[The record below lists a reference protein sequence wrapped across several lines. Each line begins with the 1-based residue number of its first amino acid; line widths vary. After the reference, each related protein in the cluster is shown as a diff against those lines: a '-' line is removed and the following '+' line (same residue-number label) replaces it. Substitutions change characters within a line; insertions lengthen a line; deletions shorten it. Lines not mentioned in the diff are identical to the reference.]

1 MDKLP
6 NGGKYKQNYRNFLYI
21 ITNLWSAFQDDLRY
35 TNAAKN
41 LRKEDDP
48 LMTTLLT
55 VSVAMLAGLL
65 MTRVM
70 KLVKLPAVTAYLIAG
85 VLIGPYCLGALHVEG
100 VGFTCPETFSRL
112 ALVSEVALGF
122 IAFSIGNEFRL
133 EDLKQTGRQAAV
145 IGVVQALAATLLV
158 DLALIVVHMLMPQRL
173 TLAQAITLG
182 AIATATAPAATLMVV
197 RQYKAKGPLTDLL
210 LPIVA
215 LDDAVGLV
223 VFAVSFGIA
232 KTLSSGVVDLIS
244 ILVNPLVEIA
254 ASLVLGAVLGW
265 LLTQLEKLFNS
276 NTNRLNLTIAFVF
289 LTTSLAM
296 LEFELGPVKLGFSS
310 LLVCMMLGTVFCNLC
325 PLSLDLMDK
334 ADKWTSPLFALFF
347 VISGAELELSVF
359 TEAAIVGIGVVY
371 ILFRSLGKYIGSF
384 ASAKWTRCAPQICKY
399 LGITLLPQ
407 AGVALGMCITSMELG
422 EEGALIRN
430 IILFSVLVYE
440 LAGPVM
446 TRMALTAA
454 GDIKPMP
461 EEVKNR
467 RQTKLEAAKQRKK

>member
-1 MDKLP
+1 
-6 NGGKYKQNYRNFLYI
+6 
-21 ITNLWSAFQDDLRY
+21 
-35 TNAAKN
+35 
-41 LRKEDDP
+41 
-48 LMTTLLT
+48 
-55 VSVAMLAGLL
+55 MLAGLL

-70 KLVKLPAVTAYLIAG
+70 KRMKLPAVTAYLIAG
-85 VLIGPYCLGALHVEG
+85 VLIGPYCLGALHVDG
-100 VGFTCPETFSRL
+100 VGFTSAEAVSRL
-112 ALVSEVALGF
+112 SLVSEVALGF

-133 EDLKQTGRQAAV
+133 EDLKHTGRQAAV
-145 IGVVQALAATLLV
+145 IGVFQALTATLLV
-158 DLALIVVHMLMPQRL
+158 DLALIGIHFLMPDKL
-173 TLAQAITLG
+173 TVAQAITLG

-215 LDDAVGLV
+215 LDDAVGLI

-232 KTLSSGVVDLIS
+232 RTLSSGVVDLIS

-254 ASLVLGAVLGW
+254 ASLLLGAVLGW

-289 LTTSLAM
+289 LTASLAM

-325 PLSLDLMDK
+325 PLSHDLMEK
-334 ADKWTSPLFALFF
+334 SDKWTSPLFALFF

-359 TEAAIVGIGVVY
+359 TEIAIIGIGVVY
-371 ILFRSLGKYIGSF
+371 ILFRSLGKYFGAF
-384 ASAKWTRCAPQICKY
+384 VSAKWTDCAPKICKY

-407 AGVALGMCITSMELG
+407 AGVALGMCITAMELG
-422 EEGALIRN
+422 QEGVLIRN

-454 GDIKPMP
+454 GDIKPMS

-467 RQTKLEAAKQRKK
+467 RQNKLAAVEAQKKK